1 MKQIVRSS
9 DDKIQQHSLMSE
21 RSMEDYRESTIVI
34 TRLWEDLFKVAPSS
48 AQPTETYEHGLLL
61 LFLVSAQGAHHARTA
76 DRLSVA
82 ITGQPSDQL
91 SAQIMGQPYIMHWLE
106 GATDRPYPE
115 RIALVFDA
123 VMDALRSFGYVG
135 PQQHI
140 FNVQADWPR
149 RQFDL
154 VVNWAREHGMQ
165 RVLDAFDHG
174 QRERIGN
181 QRDVG
186 REDFAAYLA
195 LSCTI
200 EPDATVADLGSPTA
214 CLPRLAIAAGMA
226 RPECIISQAVTDRF
240 TAMRLCMQGIYFHYV
255 DLKGVGSDDP
265 ALPIFADFLL
275 LDPTPASGSTTPAQ
289 PPGNNAELAM
299 SAIRLAQQLPRLR
312 DRFGLALVVVPH
324 LACTTTHWQRHVR
337 EELLAAEM
345 VAAVVDLPASALT
358 GRRRFSAWLI
368 TGRRAVVPAHRRK
381 VLFIDAEP
389 LGRLT
394 PARDVQLSA
403 DFMGALIAPLFQA
416 DGHRNRLLERL
427 EHAEPLLANIFKR
440 EFDHTAYEAPGLSRS
455 VSYEAIHE
463 RDAILAAKPYLTP
476 VAGDLWERGIDRRQL
491 DALLETAHGVG
502 QRIYIIGNNGEGKS
516 LLLRDIAVES
526 ASRRRPTVVIAFN
539 ASDRFLRKLAPEA
552 QAFYRYM
559 GARTNTTGINT
570 LQAAVDIG
578 ALMLRIHADPQM
590 LEVLHRVLDLV
601 GFASE
606 LFMIP
611 RELKAN
617 GGQQRGLISGIV
629 RLASQDASDRQ
640 LIDTLQASPLL
651 AKKYKLGLRRAHH
664 RDTILPFDELSS
676 GEHQII
682 MLAAKMISEAKRN
695 VLFLVDEPEI
705 SLHVGWQRIVPKLF
719 ETVARE
725 FGADVLVATHSPVLV
740 AGADGDGDHCFT
752 VRDRALNA
760 LPRQDRNSVETA
772 LFEGFRTYTS
782 NNREVHER
790 CAALVAQFIEEANGD
805 DDPRQSAQPIL
816 DKLDDMKQVIDHQRR
831 FLAREEMSFD
841 VNLIEQA
848 KSAVREMAA
857 LAVEDSGEEDE

>member
-1 MKQIVRSS
+1 MTRSS
-9 DDKIQQHSLMSE
+9 GDKIQQHFLMSE
-21 RSMEDYRESTIVI
+21 RSMEDYRESTVVVA
-34 TRLWEDLFKVAPSS
+34 RLWEALFRLAPLS
-48 AQPTETYEHGLLL
+48 APPTETYAHGLLL
-61 LFLVSAQGAHHARTA
+61 LFLVAEKGAYYERFAYRLSEA
-76 DRLSVA
+76 IAGRPLDRLVA
-82 ITGQPSDQL
+82 QLLGPSEIIRALDR
-91 SAQIMGQPYIMHWLE
+91 S
-106 GATDRPYPE
+106 TDRPYPAT
-115 RIALVFDA
+115 IALVFDA
-123 VMDALRSFGYVG
+123 VIDVLRSFGYKG
-135 PQQHI
+135 PQQHL

-154 VVNWAREHGMQ
+154 VVNWASEHGMQ
-165 RVLDAFDHG
+165 HVLDAFDHG

-181 QRDVG
+181 RRDVG

-195 LSCTI
+195 RSCTI

-226 RPECIISQAVTDRF
+226 RPECIISQDVTDHF
-240 TAMRLCMQGIYFHYV
+240 TAMRLCMQSIYFHYV
-255 DLKGVGSDDP
+255 DLKGVGPDGL
-265 ALPIFADFLL
+265 ALPMFADFLL
-275 LDPTPASGSTTPAQ
+275 LDPTPAIGGKTPAQ
-289 PPGNNAELAM
+289 QPGDDVEFAT
-299 SAIRLAQQLPRLR
+299 SAIHFAEQLPRLR
-312 DRFGLALVVVPH
+312 DRFGLALVILPH
-324 LACTTTHWQRHVR
+324 QVCTTTHWQSHVR
-337 EELLAAEM
+337 EKLLDAEM

-358 GRRRFSAWLI
+358 GRRKFSAWLI
-368 TGRRAVVPAHRRK
+368 MGRRAVVPAHRRK

-394 PARDVQLSA
+394 PARDVELSA
-403 DFMGALIAPLFQA
+403 DFIGALIAPLFQA

-440 EFDHTAYEAPGLSRS
+440 EFDHAAYEAPGLSRS
-455 VSYEAIHE
+455 VPYEAIREQH
-463 RDAILAAKPYLTP
+463 AILAAKTYLTS
-476 VAGDLWERGIDRRQL
+476 VAGDLWEGGIDRRQL
-491 DALLETAHGVG
+491 DALLETAHGAG

-526 ASRRRPTVVIAFN
+526 ASRRRPTVVIAFS
-539 ASDRFLRKLAPEA
+539 ATDRFPRKLAPEA

-578 ALMLRIHADPQM
+578 ALMIRIHADPEM
-590 LEVLHRVLDLV
+590 LEVLNRVLDLV
-601 GFASE
+601 GFTSQ

-640 LIDTLQASPLL
+640 LIDALQASPLL

-719 ETVARE
+719 EMVARE

-790 CAALVAQFIEEANGD
+790 CAALVAQFIEEANGG

-831 FLAREEMSFD
+831 FLAREEMGFD

-848 KSAVREMAA
+848 KAAVREMAA
-857 LAVEDSGEEDE
+857 LAVEDAREEEA

>member
-1 MKQIVRSS
+1 
-9 DDKIQQHSLMSE
+9 
-21 RSMEDYRESTIVI
+21 MEDYRESTVVV
-34 TRLWEDLFKVAPSS
+34 TRLWEALFRLAPPS
-48 AQPTETYEHGLLL
+48 APPTETYAYGLLL
-61 LFLVSAQGAHHARTA
+61 LFLVSEEGAHHARTA
-76 DRLSVA
+76 YRLSEAIAGHPPDRIVA
-82 ITGQPSDQL
+82 QVLGQREIIQ
-91 SAQIMGQPYIMHWLE
+91 WLDRS
-106 GATDRPYPE
+106 TDRSYPE

-123 VMDALRSFGYVG
+123 VMDALQSFGYEG
-135 PQQHI
+135 PKQHL
-140 FNVQADWPR
+140 FNVQADWLG
-149 RQFDL
+149 RQLDL

-186 REDFAAYLA
+186 REDFAACLA
-195 LSCTI
+195 RSCTI

-214 CLPRLAIAAGMA
+214 CLPRLAMAAGTA
-226 RPECIISQAVTDRF
+226 RPECIISQDVTDRF
-240 TAMRLCMQGIYFHYV
+240 TAMRLCMQGISFHYV
-255 DLKGVGSDDP
+255 NLKRAGPDGL
-265 ALPIFADFLL
+265 ALPILSDFLL
-275 LDPTPASGSTTPAQ
+275 LDPTPASGKSPAQ
-289 PPGNNAELAM
+289 RPGDDAEFAM
-299 SAIRLAQQLPRLR
+299 SSIRLARQLPRLR

-324 LACTTTHWQRHVR
+324 LDCTTTHWQSHAR

-345 VAAVVDLPASALT
+345 VAAVVDLPASALM

-368 TGRRAVVPAHRRK
+368 TGRRAVVPTHRRK

-394 PARDVQLSA
+394 PAHDVELIA
-403 DFMGALIAPLFQA
+403 DFIGALIAPLFQA
-416 DGHRNRLLERL
+416 DGHRTRLLERL

-440 EFDHTAYEAPGLSRS
+440 EFDHAACEAPGLSRS
-455 VSYEAIHE
+455 VSYEAIREQH
-463 RDAILAAKPYLTP
+463 AILAAKTYLMP
-476 VAGDLWERGIDRRQL
+476 VAGDLWERGIDRREL
-491 DALLETAHGVG
+491 DALLETAHGAG

-539 ASDRFLRKLAPEA
+539 ASDRFPRKLAPVA

-570 LQAAVDIG
+570 RQAAVDIG

-590 LEVLHRVLDLV
+590 LEVLNRVLDLV
-601 GFASE
+601 GFASQ

-629 RLASQDASDRQ
+629 RLGSHDASDRE
-640 LIDTLQASPLL
+640 LIDKLQKSPQL

-725 FGADVLVATHSPVLV
+725 FGANVLVATHSPVLV
-740 AGADGDGDHCFT
+740 ASADGDGDHCFT

-790 CAALVAQFIEEANGD
+790 CAALVAQFIDEANGD
-805 DDPRQSAQPIL
+805 DDPRQSVQTIL
-816 DKLDDMKQVIDHQRR
+816 NKLDDMKQIIDHQRR
-831 FLAREEMSFD
+831 FLAREEMGFD

-848 KSAVREMAA
+848 KAAVREIAA
-857 LAVEDSGEEDE
+857 LAVEDAGEEDA

>member
-1 MKQIVRSS
+1 MTRSS
-9 DDKIQQHSLMSE
+9 GDKIQQHFLMSE
-21 RSMEDYRESTIVI
+21 RSMEDYRESTVVV
-34 TRLWEDLFKVAPSS
+34 TRLWEALFRLAPPS
-48 AQPTETYEHGLLL
+48 APPTETYSHGLLL
-61 LFLVSAQGAHHARTA
+61 LFLVSEEGAYYERFAYRLSEA
-76 DRLSVA
+76 IAGRPPDRLVA
-82 ITGQPSDQL
+82 QL
-91 SAQIMGQPYIMHWLE
+91 LGPREIIRLLDRS
-106 GATDRPYPE
+106 TDRPYPE
-115 RIALVFDA
+115 TIALVFDA
-123 VMDALRSFGYVG
+123 VIDALRSFGYKG
-135 PQQHI
+135 PQQHL
-140 FNVQADWPR
+140 FNVQADWAR

-154 VVNWAREHGMQ
+154 VVNWASEHGMQ
-165 RVLDAFDHG
+165 HVLDAFDHG

-181 QRDVG
+181 RRDVG

-195 LSCTI
+195 RSCTI

-226 RPECIISQAVTDRF
+226 RPECIISQDVTDHF
-240 TAMRLCMQGIYFHYV
+240 TAMRLCMQGVYFRYV
-255 DLKGVGSDDP
+255 DLKGASPDGL

-275 LDPTPASGSTTPAQ
+275 LDPTPATGGKTTAQ
-289 PPGNNAELAM
+289 QPGGDAEFAM
-299 SAIRLAQQLPRLR
+299 SATHLAQQLPRLR
-312 DRFGLALVVVPH
+312 DRFGLALVVVPQ
-324 LACTTTHWQRHVR
+324 LACTTTHWQSHVR

-358 GRRRFSAWLI
+358 GRRKFSAWLI

-394 PARDVQLSA
+394 PAHDVELSA
-403 DFMGALIAPLFQA
+403 DFIGALIAPLFQA

-427 EHAEPLLANIFKR
+427 EHAEPLLANIFER
-440 EFDHTAYEAPGLSRS
+440 EFDDAAYEAPGLSRS
-455 VSYEAIHE
+455 VPYEAIREQH
-463 RDAILAAKPYLTP
+463 AILAAKTYLTP
-476 VAGDLWERGIDRRQL
+476 MAGDLWERGIDRRQL
-491 DALLETAHGVG
+491 DALLETAYGAG

-526 ASRRRPTVVIAFN
+526 ASRRRPTVVIAFS
-539 ASDRFLRKLAPEA
+539 ATDRFPRKLAPEA

-578 ALMLRIHADPQM
+578 ALMLRIHADPEM
-590 LEVLHRVLDLV
+590 LEVLNRVLDLV
-601 GFASE
+601 GFASQ

-640 LIDTLQASPLL
+640 LIDVLQASPLL

-719 ETVARE
+719 EMVARE

-790 CAALVAQFIEEANGD
+790 CAALVAQFIEEANSD

-831 FLAREEMSFD
+831 FLAREEMGFD

-848 KSAVREMAA
+848 KAAVREMAA
-857 LAVEDSGEEDE
+857 LAVEDTGEEEA

>member
-1 MKQIVRSS
+1 
-9 DDKIQQHSLMSE
+9 MSE
-21 RSMEDYRESTIVI
+21 HSMEDYRESAVVVA
-34 TRLWEDLFKVAPSS
+34 RLWEALFKVAPMS
-48 AQPTETYEHGLLL
+48 APPAETYAHGLLL
-61 LFLVSAQGAHHARTA
+61 LFLMSEQGAYHAGMA
-76 DRLSVA
+76 HRLSEV
-82 ITGQPSDQL
+82 ITGRSFDRIVPQVIGPHEIID
-91 SAQIMGQPYIMHWLE
+91 WLNRS
-106 GATDRPYPE
+106 TDSGYPE
-115 RIALVFDA
+115 RITRVFEA
-123 VMDALRSFGYVG
+123 VMDGLRSFGYEG
-135 PQQHI
+135 PQQHL
-140 FNVQADWPR
+140 FNVQDDWLRQQADL
-149 RQFDL
+149 F
-154 VVNWAREHGMQ
+154 VNWVREHGMQ
-165 RVLDAFDHG
+165 HVLDAFDYG

-181 QRDVG
+181 RRDVG

-195 LSCTI
+195 RSCI
-200 EPDATVADLGSPTA
+200 MEHDAAVADLGSPTA

-226 RPECIISQAVTDRF
+226 RPECIISQDVTDRF
-240 TAMRLCMQGIYFHYV
+240 TAMRLCMQGINFHYV
-255 DLKGVGSDDP
+255 NLNRAHPDEF
-265 ALPIFADFLL
+265 AFPILADFLL
-275 LDPTPASGSTTPAQ
+275 LDPTPASGGKTLERL
-289 PPGNNAELAM
+289 PGNDAEFAM
-299 SAIRLAQQLPRLR
+299 SPIRLAQQLPRLR
-312 DRFGLALVVVPH
+312 NHFGLALVVVPY
-324 LACTTTHWQRHVR
+324 LACTTTHWQSRVR

-345 VAAVVDLPASALT
+345 VAAVIDLPASALT

-368 TGRRAVVPAHRRK
+368 TGRHAVMPAHRRK

-389 LGRLT
+389 LCRLT
-394 PARDVQLSA
+394 PAQDVELIA
-403 DFMGALIAPLFQA
+403 DFIGALIAPLFQA
-416 DGHRNRLLERL
+416 DRHRIRLLEHL

-440 EFDHTAYEAPGLSRS
+440 EFDHDAYEAPGLSRS
-455 VSYEAIHE
+455 VSYEAIREQHS
-463 RDAILAAKPYLTP
+463 ILTAKTYLTP

-491 DALLETAHGVG
+491 DALLEAHGAG

-516 LLLRDIAVES
+516 LLLRDIAIES
-526 ASRRRPTVVIAFN
+526 ASRRRPTVVIAFS
-539 ASDRFLRKLAPEA
+539 ASDRFPRKLAAGA
-552 QAFYRYM
+552 QAFYCYM
-559 GARTNTTGINT
+559 GARTTTTGINM

-590 LEVLHRVLDLV
+590 LEVLNRVLDLI
-601 GFASE
+601 GFASQ

-617 GGQQRGLISGIV
+617 GGQQRGLIGGIV
-629 RLASQDASDRQ
+629 RLESQDASDRE
-640 LIDTLQASPLL
+640 LIDKLQSDPLL

-682 MLAAKMISEAKRN
+682 MLAVKMISEAKRN

-725 FGADVLVATHSPVLV
+725 FCVDIVVATHSPVLV

-752 VRDRALNA
+752 VRDRALDV
-760 LPRQDRNSVETA
+760 LPRQNRNSVETA

-816 DKLDDMKQVIDHQRR
+816 DKLDDMKQVIDHQRS
-831 FLAREEMSFD
+831 FLAREEMGFD

-848 KSAVREMAA
+848 KAAVREMAA
-857 LAVEDSGEEDE
+857 LAVENAGEPDA